1 MLRRLRTAH
10 AHYLRLKDR
19 AEARKTPLPS
29 TAPCLPQPCRRL
41 LIIRS
46 DVLTTPQGVL
56 LDGVIP
62 TAAPISNTES
72 LPRSNSSMSLT
83 SISTTSDAQT
93 ILSPDTVDTTRSA
106 DANVSSFSRRWGAIR
121 SVIGF
126 KSAVSNDASPLD
138 SPELPVPRKQVS
150 TSSSKGSPKREP
162 SPTQQQA
169 PRQQKKTTFK
179 FALDWVDRPP
189 FGNRERR
196 LGPARIPSAGQK
208 YVDAECNVPLS
219 VDLSG
224 YTGNASHWTYV
235 GRALAEWVVVVMEH
249 ENFLERR
256 KNEGKEADKDIETP
270 SLVVDSARKL

>member
-1 MLRRLRTAH
+1 M
-10 AHYLRLKDR
+10 
-19 AEARKTPLPS
+19 
-29 TAPCLPQPCRRL
+29 
-41 LIIRS
+41 
-46 DVLTTPQGVL
+46 
-56 LDGVIP
+56 DGVIP
-62 TAAPISNTES
+62 TAAPISNSES

-83 SISTTSDAQT
+83 SISTATSDAQT
-93 ILSPDTVDTTRSA
+93 ILSSGTADTTRSA
-106 DANVSSFSRRWGAIR
+106 DTNVSSFSRRWGAIR

-126 KSAVSNDASPLD
+126 KSAVSNDASSLD
-138 SPELPVPRKQVS
+138 SPESPVPRKLVS
-150 TSSSKGSPKREP
+150 TSPSKGSPKRES
-162 SPTQQQA
+162 SPTQQQSA
-169 PRQQKKTTFK
+169 RQQKKTTFK

-235 GRALAEWVVVVMEH
+235 GRALAEWVVVVMEY
-249 ENFLERR
+249 ENFFERR